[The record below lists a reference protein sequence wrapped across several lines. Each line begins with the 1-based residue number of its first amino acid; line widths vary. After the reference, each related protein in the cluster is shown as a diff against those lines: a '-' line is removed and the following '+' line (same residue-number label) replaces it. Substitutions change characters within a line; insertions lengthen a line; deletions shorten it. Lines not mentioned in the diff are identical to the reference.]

1 MRNTTLLTALLLLG
15 VGGVARAGGQSGS
28 IGVGIEQAI
37 PGFEEADFGA
47 GAVLTGNTALSVN
60 FDGGKFHAGGF
71 LGFQD
76 PAGQFNTF
84 FTIGGRFYYHVHS
97 TAMADFGIGGQL
109 GIGYRPTGQMMDR
122 YDTDIFIEPG
132 FQIRA
137 FLASNV
143 AISFTAGMVIGAV
156 DASGIELGGQVQG
169 AAGVH
174 YYFF

>member
-15 VGGVARAGGQSGS
+15 VGGVARAGGQSGT

-47 GAVLTGNTALSVN
+47 GAVLTGNTALSLN

-76 PAGQFNTF
+76 P
-84 FTIGGRFYYHVHS
+84 
-97 TAMADFGIGGQL
+97 
-109 GIGYRPTGQMMDR
+109 TGQMMDR
-122 YDTDIFIEPG
+122 YDTDVFIEPG

-156 DASGIELGGQVQG
+156 DASGIELG
-169 AAGVH
+169 
-174 YYFF
+174 